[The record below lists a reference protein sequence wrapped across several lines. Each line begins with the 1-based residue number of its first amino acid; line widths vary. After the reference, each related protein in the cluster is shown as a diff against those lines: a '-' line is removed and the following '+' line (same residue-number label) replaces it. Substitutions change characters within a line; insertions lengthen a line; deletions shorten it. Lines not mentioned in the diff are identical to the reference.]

1 MSGAD
6 QPSARGDDGSCGRS
20 AARRAADQIAT
31 LSLGLVAIA
40 TAVFAFS
47 LTPLLVMAT
56 DSCPADCNTAIR
68 LAVAINWI
76 GIAAVLTTMLLGIV
90 WSRRRGRMAFVWPL
104 LATAAIAG
112 LFLVGAAIVATAGGQ

>member
-1 MSGAD
+1 MSGTD
-6 QPSARGDDGSCGRS
+6 QPTSRED
-20 AARRAADQIAT
+20 AARSRSTGRRIADQIAT

-47 LTPLLVMAT
+47 LTPLFVMAT
-56 DSCPADCNTAIR
+56 DSCPVDCNTAIR

-90 WSRRRGRMAFVWPL
+90 WSRRRGQMAFVWPL
-104 LATAAIAG
+104 LATPAIAG